1 MAQSDQMVILA
12 EYIAGA
18 DTLCKELSASIE
30 ALASNDIDAF
40 ESHLEAQQALCRQLT
55 SLSSIP
61 EFAPNGAD
69 DTKVSALKAELRQ
82 HQQELARLNR
92 QYASLLKRSEHTVSL
107 LSLLF
112 RSYTEGYGE
121 TASGSSS
128 GSLSCEV

>member
-1 MAQSDQMVILA
+1 MAHSDQMAVLTQ
-12 EYIAGA
+12 YVAGV
-18 DTLCKELSASIE
+18 DKLCKELSAGIA

-40 ESHLEAQQALCRQLT
+40 ESHLQTQQALCRQLT
-55 SLSSIP
+55 ILSNTP
-61 EFAPNGAD
+61 EFAPGGAD
-69 DTKVSALKAELRQ
+69 DTNASALRAELRQ

-92 QYASLLKRSEHTVSL
+92 QYASLLKRSEQTVSL

-112 RSYTEGYGE
+112 RSYNEGYGK